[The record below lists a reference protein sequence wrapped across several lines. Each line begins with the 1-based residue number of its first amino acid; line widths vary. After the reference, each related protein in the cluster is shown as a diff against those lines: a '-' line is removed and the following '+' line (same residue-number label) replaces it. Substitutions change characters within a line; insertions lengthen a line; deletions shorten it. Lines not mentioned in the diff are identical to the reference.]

1 MPRFSAT
8 TAVLST
14 ALLNRVRAH
23 LKRGGVIAYPT
34 ESCYGL
40 GCDPRNRRAVMKLLR
55 LKGRPQ
61 HKGLILIGSDFRQL
75 QPYAAP
81 LDNAQWQK
89 IAPTWPGPITWL
101 LPAARTT
108 PAWLRGSHK
117 SIAVRVSAHPLAAR
131 LCQALG
137 MALVSTSANRTGMEP
152 ARSYRQC
159 VRQFGARVFTVPG
172 QTGRRR
178 RPSTI
183 MDLVSGGVMRK

>member
-1 MPRFSAT
+1 MPRFSLT
-8 TAVLST
+8 TVVLST
-14 ALLNRVRAH
+14 ALLSRVRAH
-23 LKRGGVIAYPT
+23 LKQGGVIAYPT

-61 HKGLILIGSDFRQL
+61 RKGLILIGSDFSQL
-75 QPYAAP
+75 QPYVAS
-81 LDNAQWQK
+81 LSTAQWRT
-89 IAPTWPGPITWL
+89 IAPSWPGPVTWL
-101 LPAARTT
+101 LPAARNT

-117 SIAVRVSAHPLAAR
+117 SIAVRVSAHPPAAR

-137 MALVSTSANRTGMEP
+137 MALVSTSANRSGMMP

-159 VRQFGARVFTVPG
+159 VRQFGARVFTLPG
-172 QTGRRR
+172 QIGHRR

-183 MDLVSGGVMRK
+183 MDLASGGVMRK